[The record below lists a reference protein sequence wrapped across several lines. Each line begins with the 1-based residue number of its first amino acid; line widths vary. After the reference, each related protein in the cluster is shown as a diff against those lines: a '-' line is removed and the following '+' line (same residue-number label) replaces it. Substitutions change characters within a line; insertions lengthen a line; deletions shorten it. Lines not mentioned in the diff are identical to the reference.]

1 MSFPCPWV
9 RKGSVQEQRM
19 SSARNRS
26 QSGESPQVSQRILQH
41 DLEGV
46 GEAMTAFDGF
56 KSAGPVL
63 ESMVLQRPIDS
74 QQRSFLEQLVYKARN
89 LFGLVRSWR

>member
-1 MSFPCPWV
+1 
-9 RKGSVQEQRM
+9 M

-26 QSGESPQVSQRILQH
+26 QSVESPQVTQRILQH

-63 ESMVLQRPIDS
+63 DSIVLQRPSDP
-74 QQRSFLEQLVYKARN
+74 QQRSFVRQLLHKARN
-89 LFGLVRSWR
+89 LFVLVRSWH

>member
-1 MSFPCPWV
+1 
-9 RKGSVQEQRM
+9 M

-63 ESMVLQRPIDS
+63 ESMVLQRPSDS

>member
-1 MSFPCPWV
+1 MSF
-9 RKGSVQEQRM
+9 
-19 SSARNRS
+19 ARNRS
-26 QSGESPQVSQRILQH
+26 QSVESPQVTQRILQH

-63 ESMVLQRPIDS
+63 DSIVLQRPSDP
-74 QQRSFLEQLVYKARN
+74 QQRSFVQQLLHKARN
-89 LFGLVRSWR
+89 LFVLARSWR

>member
-1 MSFPCPWV
+1 
-9 RKGSVQEQRM
+9 M

-26 QSGESPQVSQRILQH
+26 QSQGSPQVSQRILQD

-46 GEAMTAFDGF
+46 GSVVRAFDGF
-56 KSAGPVL
+56 KPAGPVP
-63 ESMVLQRPIDS
+63 EAIVLQRPIGPH
-74 QQRSFLEQLVYKARN
+74 QRSLLQQLLKQARN